1 MFTRKFDVNYRSYD
15 IRVPQNVLEGEVLSY
30 IKWQDLGYL
39 YKNRLAIEVFKV
51 KQGLNHRQNHFKSTT
66 ILDKDINFCIIK
78 CKY

>member
-39 YKNRLAIEVFKV
+39 YKSRLAIEVFKV
-51 KQGLNHRQNHFKSTT
+51 TQGLNHRQNHFKQRIHNNS
-66 ILDKDINFCIIK
+66 
-78 CKY
+78 